1 MAKAVSKAASKGSEL
16 MQEAAQVSMSM
27 LEDMGDDKRKLREA
41 EEGDLEVKGKYVTAQ
56 AESMEMEVMM
66 SHGQQLIMYHD
77 DAQEGSLAG
86 FGYR

>member
-1 MAKAVSKAASKGSEL
+1 MAGGAMAKAGEL
-16 MQEAAQVSMSM
+16 IQEAGKNASRSQSRN
-27 LEDMGDDKRKLREA
+27 KRRLKEA
-41 EEGDLEVKGKYVTAQ
+41 EEGDLEVKGKYVDTQ

-66 SHGQQLIMYHD
+66 SHGQELFFYHD

>member
-1 MAKAVSKAASKGSEL
+1 M
-16 MQEAAQVSMSM
+16 
-27 LEDMGDDKRKLREA
+27 
-41 EEGDLEVKGKYVTAQ
+41 KGKYVDTQ

-66 SHGQQLIMYHD
+66 SHGRQGLVMYHD